1 MATHF
6 LLIIPCMELKMI
18 NEENLVVIGTSHVSK
33 ESKEKIKKEF
43 SDFKPDVICIELDR
57 NRLYALL
64 NPDKVGGMP
73 SLRQLGITGF
83 VFAVLGKALQKKLGN
98 LTGMNPGE
106 EMLLGATL
114 AKNNR
119 LQLELI
125 DQDASITLK
134 NMSKKVKLREK
145 FRIVGDIF
153 TAPFSK
159 KMRLKIDINKIPDE
173 QLILELMEQ
182 MKGRYPG
189 FYNVLLEDRNRFMAK
204 KIYLLMKNSPEKK
217 VMAIVGAG
225 HVEGIKKHINSLR
238 NSNVY

>member
-1 MATHF
+1 
-6 LLIIPCMELKMI
+6 MI
-18 NEENLVVIGTSHVSK
+18 KEENLVVIGTSHVSK

-43 SDFKPDVICIELDR
+43 LEFKPDIICIELDR
-57 NRLYALL
+57 NRFYAMQ
-64 NPDKVGGMP
+64 NPDKAKGVP
-73 SLRQLGITGF
+73 SIRQLGVTGF
-83 VFAVLGKALQKKLGN
+83 IFAVIGKALQKKLGN

-134 NMSKKVKLREK
+134 NMSKKVKLKEK
-145 FRIVGDIF
+145 LRIVGDVF

-159 KMRLKIDINKIPDE
+159 KMKMKIDISKIPDE
-173 QLILELMEQ
+173 QLILELMKQ
-182 MKGRYPG
+182 MRGRYPG
-189 FYNVLLEDRNRFMAK
+189 FYNVLLEDRNKFMAK
-204 KIYLLMKNSPEKK
+204 KVYLLMKNNPDKK

-225 HVEGIKKHINSLR
+225 HVEGIKKHINSL
-238 NSNVY
+238 NASNVY